1 MKAAVFV
8 DVKKITYK
16 EDYPT
21 PTPGPDDVIVKVHYC
36 GICGSDVTNFKI
48 KMYQVPLIMGHEFAG
63 EVVEIGSNITNVEI
77 GDKVCG
83 INVLLDISQ
92 GQLDG
97 MGIFK
102 DGGFAEFVRV
112 PKKYLFNI
120 PKSVSIKEAIM
131 IESFAN
137 AVRGTKLSKITS
149 NQNIIIIGGGNIGLC
164 FLNYLVSERDPN
176 YIVVIE
182 PQKFLREKA
191 KEMGA
196 TESFPPTIIKINK
209 FIKKFGKP
217 SFIFDCAGNERSLLM
232 AIDLIKRGGTV
243 LLEGVHKGR
252 ISFPMFLINSKE
264 VCLKGVLGHD
274 RDDILASLKFF
285 AQNKIKAEKLISHV
299 IPIQDIQQAFE
310 KFLEPGERNFIKI
323 AIKL

>member
-63 EVVEIGSNITNVEI
+63 EVVEIGSNIKNVKI

-102 DGGFAEFVRV
+102 DGGFAEFVSV
-112 PKKYLFNI
+112 PKKFLFNI

-137 AVRGTKLSKITS
+137 AARGTKLSKITS
-149 NQNIIIIGGGNIGLC
+149 NEKIIIIGGGNIGLC

-182 PQKFLREKA
+182 PQEFLREKA

-196 TESFPPTIIKINK
+196 TESLPPTAIKIKK
-209 FIKKFGKP
+209 FIKKFGEP

-243 LLEGVHKGR
+243 LLEGVHKGS

-285 AQNKIKAEKLISHV
+285 AQNKINAEKLISQV
-299 IPIQDIQQAFE
+299 IPIQNIQQAFE

>member
-120 PKSVSIKEAIM
+120 PKSVSTKEAIM

-149 NQNIIIIGGGNIGLC
+149 NQNIFIIGGGNIGLC

-196 TESFPPTIIKINK
+196 TESFPPTITKINK

-285 AQNKIKAEKLISHV
+285 AQNKIKAEKLISYV

>member
-137 AVRGTKLSKITS
+137 AARGTKLSKITS
-149 NQNIIIIGGGNIGLC
+149 NQNVIIIGGGNIGLC

-182 PQKFLREKA
+182 PQKFLREK
-191 KEMGA
+191 EPH
-196 TESFPPTIIKINK
+196 F
-209 FIKKFGKP
+209 FKKASKQKTNF
-217 SFIFDCAGNERSLLM
+217 RQLL
-232 AIDLIKRGGTV
+232 
-243 LLEGVHKGR
+243 
-252 ISFPMFLINSKE
+252 FLK
-264 VCLKGVLGHD
+264 VYWK
-274 RDDILASLKFF
+274 
-285 AQNKIKAEKLISHV
+285 
-299 IPIQDIQQAFE
+299 
-310 KFLEPGERNFIKI
+310 
-323 AIKL
+323 